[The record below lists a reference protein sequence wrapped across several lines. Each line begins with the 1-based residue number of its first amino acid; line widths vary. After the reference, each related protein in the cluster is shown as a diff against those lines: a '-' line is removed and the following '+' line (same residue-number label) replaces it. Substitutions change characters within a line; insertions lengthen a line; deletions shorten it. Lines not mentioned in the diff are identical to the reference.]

1 MFTQEELVEKLDA
14 IRWQPLTIQTDNGEI
29 MIMCPGNE
37 VYKSACT
44 VTIYLLYHEHEL
56 LKVCNS
62 LVELV
67 NYLNTI
73 DYWIMIKKYTKDYL
87 HELHQ
92 RIDKDNYQVLKN
104 FLTR

>member
-14 IRWQPLTIQTDNGEI
+14 IRWQPLTIKTDSGEI
-29 MIMCPGNE
+29 TIVCPGNE
-37 VYKSACT
+37 AYKSACT
-44 VTIYLLYHEHEL
+44 VTIYLLYYEHEL

-62 LVELV
+62 LVELM

-73 DYWIMIKKYTKDYL
+73 DYWITIEKYTKDYL
-87 HELHQ
+87 HELQQ
-92 RIDKDNYQVLKN
+92 RIDKDNYQVLKH